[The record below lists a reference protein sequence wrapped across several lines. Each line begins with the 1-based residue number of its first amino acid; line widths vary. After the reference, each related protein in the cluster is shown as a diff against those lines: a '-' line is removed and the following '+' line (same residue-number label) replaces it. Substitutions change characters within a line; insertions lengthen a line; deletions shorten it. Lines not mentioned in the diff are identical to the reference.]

1 MSEKL
6 ITCSH
11 CRSQI
16 PFGANVCKGCRAEI
30 QYGTPP
36 IVFLVLL
43 VLSAVMTYFPMKY
56 LHVEFSLSDSVLNWS
71 WGILTAIVF
80 GVLAYCVNKLLCDRI
95 EFTRQKNK

>member
-16 PFGANVCKGCRAEI
+16 PYGANVCKGCRAEI

-36 IVFLVLL
+36 MAYLFVLM
-43 VLSAVMTYFPMKY
+43 LSAAIAYFPIKF
-56 LHVEFSLSDSVLNWS
+56 LHTEFSISEHSLNWS
-71 WGILTAIVF
+71 WGILTLIVF
-80 GVLAYCVNKLLCDRI
+80 APLAYFTHKLLCDRI